1 METFFYPVV
10 VIENEEELNLV
21 TNYCDEFKIDFQF
34 LDNDLNHFPAQVLL
48 YIDKDDFNLFL
59 SSIGERDMLE

>member
-10 VIENEEELNLV
+10 AIENEEELHTL
-21 TNYCDEFKIDFQF
+21 TNYCDEFKIEFQF

-48 YIDKDDFNLFL
+48 YIDKEDFNLFL
-59 SSIGERDMLE
+59 SSINEDKQYL

>member
-10 VIENEEELNLV
+10 AIENEDELQML
-21 TNYCDEFKIDFQF
+21 TSYCDEFRIDFQF
-34 LDNDLNHFPAQVLL
+34 LDNDLNNFPAQVLL

-59 SSIGERDMLE
+59 SSIGKEN

>member
-10 VIENEEELNLV
+10 AIENEEELRTL
-21 TNYCDEFKIDFQF
+21 TSYCDEYKIDFQF
-34 LDNDLNHFPAQVLL
+34 LDNDLNNFPAQVLL

-59 SSIGERDMLE
+59 SSINKEMQL